1 MFAYSNSPYPV
12 RPDIP
17 DAHRYAWGKIAE
29 PGNWWTGAQRVAIAA
44 ETRRAASC
52 ELCARRKQALS
63 PNGVTGNHDTVSQGE
78 LSDTAVDAVHRLV
91 TDASRLSE
99 SWLEQCAQAGLS
111 DAHYVELLS
120 VVVAVVSID
129 AFHAGLGFDLEPLPA
144 PVSGTPDEYRPAAAK
159 VEAWVPMLSS
169 AAATGAEADLFGGSR
184 MVPNVLRAMS
194 LVPDAVR
201 LLKVLSAAHYIPMED
216 VSDPSASGG
225 RALSRA
231 QIELIAGRVS
241 AMNDCFY

>member
-1 MFAYSNSPYPV
+1 MFAYSNSPYLV

-17 DAHRYAWGKIAE
+17 DAHRYAWGKIAA
-29 PGNWWTGAQRVAIAA
+29 PGNWWTGAQRLAIAA
-44 ETRRAASC
+44 ETRRAATC
-52 ELCARRKQALS
+52 ELCATRKQALS
-63 PNGVTGNHDTVSQGE
+63 PYGITGSHDTTSQNE

-99 SWLEQCAQAGLS
+99 SWLEQCAEAGLS

-129 AFHAGLGFDLEPLPA
+129 TFHAGLGFPLEPLPA
-144 PVSGTPDEYRPAAAK
+144 PLSGEPDRYRPDAAK
-159 VEAWVPMLSS
+159 SEAWVPMLSGAS
-169 AAATGAEADLFGGSR
+169 AIGSEADLFGGAR

-216 VSDPSASGG
+216 VPDPSASGG

>member
-17 DAHRYAWGKIAE
+17 DAHRYAWGKIAG

-44 ETRRAASC
+44 ETRAAVSC
-52 ELCARRKQALS
+52 ELCATRKQALS
-63 PNGVTGNHDTVSQGE
+63 PEGVAGTHDSVSQRE
-78 LSDTAVDAVHRLV
+78 LSDTAIDAVHRLV
-91 TDASRLSE
+91 TDPSRLTE
-99 SWLEQCAQAGLS
+99 SWLERCALAGLG
-111 DAHYVELLS
+111 DAYYVELLS

-129 AFHAGLGFDLEPLPA
+129 AFHAGLGFPLEPLPA
-144 PVSGTPDEYRPAAAK
+144 PQSGPPDEYRPAAAK
-159 VEAWVPMLSS
+159 AEAWVPMLSG
-169 AAATGAEADLFGGSR
+169 ATARGAEADLFGGAR

-216 VSDPSASGG
+216 VPDPSASGG